1 MQTLVFNT
9 TEKKVWVYDGTAE
22 VSNLIYKFENVPTVK
37 PLQDYYEV
45 MQRLDSENAPSGYSS
60 VPVARFPISNTNM
73 IIEKCGIR

>member
-45 MQRLDSENAPSGYSS
+45 MQRLDSETASSGYTS

-73 IIEKCGIR
+73 IIEK

>member
-22 VSNLIYKFENVPTVK
+22 VSNLIYKFEDVPTVK

-45 MQRLDSENAPSGYSS
+45 MQRQSSDSAPSGYSS
-60 VPVARFPISNTNM
+60 FPVARFPISNTNM
-73 IIEKCGIR
+73 IIEK

>member
-9 TEKKVWVYDGTAE
+9 TEKKVWVYDGTAH
-22 VSNLIYKFENVPTVK
+22 VSNLIYKFEDVPTVK

-45 MQRLDSENAPSGYSS
+45 MQKLSSESAPSGYSS

-73 IIEKCGIR
+73 IIEK

>member
-9 TEKKVWVYDGTAE
+9 TEKKVWVYDGTSE

-45 MQRLDSENAPSGYSS
+45 MQRLDSESAPAGYSS

-73 IIEKCGIR
+73 IIEK

>member
-22 VSNLIYKFENVPTVK
+22 VSNLIYKFEDVPTVK

-45 MQRLDSENAPSGYSS
+45 MQRLSSDSAPTGYMSF
-60 VPVARFPISNTNM
+60 PVARFPISNTNM
-73 IIEKCGIR
+73 IIEK

>member
-45 MQRLDSENAPSGYSS
+45 MQRLDSETAASGYTS

-73 IIEKCGIR
+73 IIEK